1 MTLHFPKSPSEDSM
15 TRNHEPARREFV
27 PDLPDEAPS
36 EPERF
41 RVYADQRNPDLGRAL
56 MWGTV
61 ILMSLATWAVIGWVI
76 S

>member
-1 MTLHFPKSPSEDSM
+1 M
-15 TRNHEPARREFV
+15 TRPYP
-27 PDLPDEAPS
+27 PDLPDDTGPTI
-36 EPERF
+36 PERF

-61 ILMSLATWAVIGWVI
+61 ILMSVAPWLAIVWAVL

>member
-1 MTLHFPKSPSEDSM
+1 MTHNP
-15 TRNHEPARREFV
+15 EPAPIAFV
-27 PDLPDEAPS
+27 PDLPDEEPDAPQ
-36 EPERF
+36 RF

-61 ILMSLATWAVIGWVI
+61 ILMSVATWLAIVWAVL

>member
-1 MTLHFPKSPSEDSM
+1 MTHN
-15 TRNHEPARREFV
+15 REPAPLSFV

-41 RVYADQRNPDLGRAL
+41 QVYADQRNPDLVSAA

-61 ILMSLATWAVIGWVI
+61 LLMGLATWGVIAWAVLA
-76 S
+76 